1 MPLPSPGASRSLAA
15 VFTPIKSGGLVDE
28 VCRRIELAIETG
40 LLTSGQRLPNEVEL
54 AAALGVAP
62 VTAREAL
69 SQLRGRG
76 LIRTTRGRHG
86 GSFIAEDVLPSR
98 AKALDGLREMTR
110 LQLGDLGLHYRAIV
124 TACAGVA
131 ARRADAA
138 DVAALRTFIRPEQ
151 GSAAGPPAWQLAA
164 SEFVLE
170 VAAIARSA
178 RLARELLRLH
188 ADLGTLALLPFTD
201 AGFREQSASLREEVA
216 ARIEAHDAAGAEA
229 AARALVDATTGWLL
243 AEHERIQET
252 GARGAEGRNP

>member
-1 MPLPSPGASRSLAA
+1 MSLTPSGNSRSLAA
-15 VFTPIKSGGLVDE
+15 VFTPIKSGGLVEE

-40 LLTSGQRLPNEVEL
+40 LLTSGQRLPSEPEL

-86 GSFIAEDVLPSR
+86 GSFIAQDVLPSPD
-98 AKALDGLREMTR
+98 KALAGLRVMTR
-110 LQLGDLGLHYRAIV
+110 LQLTDLGLHYRAIA
-124 TACAGVA
+124 TTCASVA

-138 DVAALRTFIRPEQ
+138 DLAELRAYIRPED
-151 GSAAGPPAWQLAA
+151 PDLPDPLAWQLAA
-164 SEFVLE
+164 SEFLLE
-170 VAAIARSA
+170 IAAIARSA
-178 RLARELLRLH
+178 RLARELLRLQ

-201 AGFREQSASLREEVA
+201 PGFRELSARLREDVA

-229 AARALVDATTGWLL
+229 AARALVEATTGWLL
-243 AEHERIQET
+243 AEHERIQEDAT
-252 GARGAEGRNP
+252 YLEPGRH